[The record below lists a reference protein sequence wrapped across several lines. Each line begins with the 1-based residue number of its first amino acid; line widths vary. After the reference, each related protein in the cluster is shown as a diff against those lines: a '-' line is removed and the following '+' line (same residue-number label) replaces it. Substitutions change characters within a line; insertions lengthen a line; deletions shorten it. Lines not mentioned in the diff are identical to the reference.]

1 MKEIMITFLLK
12 AQLIPV
18 IFIFIH
24 IRKSLTVVIKK
35 CHLEDEKK
43 STQNKNCY
51 SDHWSPGLIT
61 HVIYQS

>member
-35 CHLEDEKK
+35 CHLEDEKSQLRTK
-43 STQNKNCY
+43 IAI
-51 SDHWSPGLIT
+51 PIVGL
-61 HVIYQS
+61 QG

>member
-35 CHLEDEKK
+35 CHLEDEKSQLRTK
-43 STQNKNCY
+43 IAI
-51 SDHWSPGLIT
+51 PIIGL
-61 HVIYQS
+61 QG